1 MNIRIHRL
9 SEAIGNE
16 ISQILRT
23 DFQEE
28 AANITVVGALI
39 APDLS
44 FAEVKFSVLGDKKV
58 IHVAEK
64 FLQGKRTLIKGKLGK
79 KLALRN
85 TPDLKFSITDAIE
98 RGNHLI
104 AILEGLEKV
113 GTEEAKSEV
122 GI

>member
-1 MNIRIHRL
+1 MNVRIHRL

-39 APDLS
+39 APDLT
-44 FAEVKFSVLGDKKV
+44 FAEVKFSVLGDKRA
-58 IHVAEK
+58 IRLAEK

-85 TPDLKFSITDAIE
+85 TPDLKFSVTDAIE

-104 AILEGLEKV
+104 EVLEEIKEKDEQE
-113 GTEEAKSEV
+113 T